1 MARREGQ
8 MSTPYLQMTERN
20 LARQLG
26 LPAQA
31 DPAAFARSAD
41 RLAAQRN
48 LSQTW
53 SDHSQALTKPA
64 LGRNDLRDKA
74 LALWR
79 WRQEMKDGH

>member
-1 MARREGQ
+1 MARREDQ
-8 MSTPYLQMTERN
+8 MAEPYLQMTERN

-26 LPAQA
+26 LPANTA
-31 DPAAFARSAD
+31 PESFAQTANRIAEQK
-41 RLAAQRN
+41 RLARTWTEQR
-48 LSQTW
+48 S
-53 SDHSQALTKPA
+53 SFDAPV